1 MAIHRTAMGKA
12 VDMQAL
18 QSRNERTRAVGNMPV
33 NARGDTID
41 SHGRVIQPATTK
53 VNNAYS
59 KTVGNRSAH
68 TVKRPAEKIQP
79 DTPKIDLNE
88 FTEAERELE
97 ESLEDDLEV
106 EQIKQEE
113 IKEQA
118 KKAKK

>member
-41 SHGRVIQPATTK
+41 SHGRVIQPATAK
-53 VNNAYS
+53 VNNAYAR
-59 KTVGNRSAH
+59 TVGNRSAH
-68 TVKRPAEKIQP
+68 AVKRPAEKIQP

-88 FTEAERELE
+88 LTEAERELE

>member
-1 MAIHRTAMGKA
+1 MAIHRTAMGKT

-18 QSRNERTRAVGNMPV
+18 QSRNEKTRAVGNMPV

-41 SHGRVIQPATTK
+41 SHGRIIQPATTK
-53 VNNAYS
+53 VNNSYAR
-59 KTVGNRSAH
+59 TVGNRSANV
-68 TVKRPAEKIQP
+68 VKRPQEKIQP
-79 DTPKIDLNE
+79 DKPKVDLTELNE
-88 FTEAERELE
+88 LEREIE

>member
-1 MAIHRTAMGKA
+1 MAIHRTAMGKT

-41 SHGRVIQPATTK
+41 SHGRVIQPATAK

-59 KTVGNRSAH
+59 RTVGNRSAH
-68 TVKRPAEKIQP
+68 VVKRPTEKIQP
-79 DTPKIDLNE
+79 DQPKIDLNE
-88 FTEAERELE
+88 LTEAERELE
-97 ESLEDDLEV
+97 ESLEDDLEI

-113 IKEQA
+113 VKEQA

>member
-1 MAIHRTAMGKA
+1 MAIHRTAMGKT

-41 SHGRVIQPATTK
+41 SHGRVIQPATAK

-59 KTVGNRSAH
+59 RTVGNRSAH
-68 TVKRPAEKIQP
+68 VVKRPAEKIQP
-79 DTPKIDLNE
+79 DQPKIDLNE
-88 FTEAERELE
+88 LTEAERELE
-97 ESLEDDLEV
+97 ESLEDDLEI

-113 IKEQA
+113 VKEQA

>member
-1 MAIHRTAMGKA
+1 MAIHRTAMGKT

-18 QSRNERTRAVGNMPV
+18 QARNERTRAVGNMPV

-41 SHGRVIQPATTK
+41 SHGRIIQPATAK

-68 TVKRPAEKIQP
+68 AVKRPTEKIQP

-88 FTEAERELE
+88 LTEVERELE
-97 ESLEDDLEV
+97 ESLEDDLVV